1 MIKIDKKLIIQVA
14 VLLTV
19 LFFLLQPFGMGGMP
33 NIFSGL
39 FSGDPD
45 KGVNKTGI
53 AVFNGTVRAYEPFL
67 VLPADTDSSLLEE
80 LREYE
85 GVRNVKVEAQG
96 ILVETESRDDVY
108 LVASYLRQKGVSSLT
123 NANVVIPQVIEV
135 DFAEGREEVRTS
147 FGIMTM
153 ATEPVVEAGSDVTIS
168 MMAIVRDG
176 YLINYYSP
184 SMLVEETT
192 VLVDAEV
199 KQLNY
204 KLYTY
209 EIPWES
215 RNSLGNLSQHE
226 ADYDRKDL
234 MIFDSPLSTGQV
246 ISKNQ
251 LSYVEYIDSTSAQ
264 LSPDFDN
271 LTTLERDFL
280 TINYTIPSSTL
291 AIKTNETP
299 DINFTA
305 DVLYSYDLELLETD
319 YIFKDAVL
327 TVEMDEEKEINSA
340 ITLNVS
346 IMAIGSNV
354 VSVGKISPS

>member
-1 MIKIDKKLIIQVA
+1 MVNITKKVIIQIA

-19 LFFLLQPFGMGGMP
+19 LFFLLQPFGMGGAP
-33 NIFSGL
+33 NIFAGL
-39 FSGDPD
+39 FSGDSD
-45 KGVNKTGI
+45 RGLNKTGI
-53 AVFNGTVRAYEPFL
+53 TVFNGTLRTYEPFL

-80 LREYE
+80 LRDYE
-85 GVRNVKVEAQG
+85 GVRNVKVESQG
-96 ILVETESRDDVY
+96 IVVETESRDDTY
-108 LVASYLRQKGVSSLT
+108 LVASYLRQKGISSLT
-123 NANVVIPQVIEV
+123 NANVVIPQTINV
-135 DFAEGREEVRTS
+135 DFEEGREEVRAS
-147 FGIMTM
+147 FSVMVM
-153 ATEPVVEAGSDVTIS
+153 VTEPVVEAGTEVTIS

-192 VLVDAEV
+192 VLVDADV

-209 EIPWES
+209 DIPWES
-215 RNSLGNLSQHE
+215 RNSLGNLSRYD

-234 MIFDSPLSTGQV
+234 IIFDSPLSTGQV
-246 ISKNQ
+246 ITKNQ

-271 LTTLERDFL
+271 ITKLQTDFIG
-280 TINYTIPSSTL
+280 INYTAPSSSLT
-291 AIKTNETP
+291 IKTNETP

-305 DVLYSYDLELLETD
+305 DVLYSYDLELLEGD
-319 YIFKDAVL
+319 YTFKDSVL
-327 TVEMDEEKEINSA
+327 TVDMYEEQEIGSTVKLNIS
-340 ITLNVS
+340 IT
-346 IMAIGSNV
+346 AIGANV